1 MVFHAKQMRSAGDLR
16 SIVRANGKNKSAAG
30 TGHVNVRR
38 SGCLAIQAPQLKPRS
53 VITPFKKL
61 PLGGL
66 LASVMMAGS
75 LLGCADD
82 SPSLNDQATTL
93 LSEGVLEE
101 KHYPFM
107 TAYVE
112 SAEGDILISTDVAS
126 EAFFTP
132 QTAPKVDDWMRIWS
146 MSKLVTIVLALD
158 LAEDGIVALD
168 DEVSGYLPEVAALK
182 VARPTSGG
190 TLPEASAQSYDLN
203 ASGNVAETACDLMF
217 EDPARPMTI
226 RDLMIHTAGFYYA
239 TTNLPCLDEPQA
251 KLELPLA
258 SSSDEWMAGISQLPL
273 IQSPDEG
280 YYYGLNTTVLGFAL
294 ERAAGKSLQAL
305 LEERIFSPYNIEGVS
320 FLLPESA
327 SLPPRVSGI
336 DGELRLANPMELDI
350 FGGHQPPYGSD
361 TNLFLGG
368 EGLVATAPGF
378 AKFLR
383 VVFFSEQNGVEPLLE
398 ASSIDAMTSPQSN
411 IDSGWGA
418 MGYALWL
425 SNGRRPDDTYGRDDI
440 WTGGGYEGTRYWID
454 PTKGRVGVLMT
465 QVFMPPAS
473 GLSVEDKL
481 RDLLDAHDLE
491 AQ

>member
-1 MVFHAKQMRSAGDLR
+1 MRHRSAL
-16 SIVRANGKNKSAAG
+16 SFSLVA
-30 TGHVNVRR
+30 
-38 SGCLAIQAPQLKPRS
+38 
-53 VITPFKKL
+53 
-61 PLGGL
+61 
-66 LASVMMAGS
+66 S
-75 LLGCADD
+75 LLMLFGCGASSSFDEAVT
-82 SPSLNDQATTL
+82 SL
-93 LSEGVLEE
+93 LEE
-101 KHYPFM
+101 EVVAFKRYPFM

-112 SAEGDILISTDVAS
+112 TAEGEVLVSSVVAN
-126 EAFFTP
+126 P
-132 QTAPKVDDWMRIWS
+132 QFYGDAKGPGADDWMRIWS
-146 MSKLVTIVLALD
+146 MSKLVTIVLTLD
-158 LAEDGIVALD
+158 LAEDGVIALN
-168 DEVSGYLPEVAALK
+168 DEVSDYLPEVATLK
-182 VARPTSGG
+182 VARPRSGG

-203 ASGNVAETACDLMF
+203 ADGDVTEVACDLVF
-217 EDPARPMTI
+217 EDPSRPMTI

-258 SSSDEWMAGISQLPL
+258 SSSGEWIAGISQLPL
-273 IQSPDEG
+273 IQSPGEG

-294 ERAAGKSLQAL
+294 ERATGKSLQAL
-305 LEERIFSPYNIEGVS
+305 LEERIVTPYNIEGLS

-361 TNLFLGG
+361 TTLFLGG

-378 AKFLR
+378 ARFLR
-383 VVFFSEQNGVEPLLE
+383 VVFFSEQSGVEPLLE
-398 ASSIDAMTSPQSN
+398 SSSIEAMTSPQSN

-425 SNGRRPDDTYGRDDI
+425 SNGRRPDDTYGRADL

-454 PTKGRVGVLMT
+454 PTRGRVGVLMT

-473 GLSVEDKL
+473 GVSIDDKL
-481 RDLLDAHDLE
+481 RDLLDAQDL
-491 AQ
+491 

>member
-1 MVFHAKQMRSAGDLR
+1 MPHRSSL
-16 SIVRANGKNKSAAG
+16 SFSLV
-30 TGHVNVRR
+30 VPLLMLF
-38 SGCLAIQAPQLKPRS
+38 GC
-53 VITPFKKL
+53 
-61 PLGGL
+61 G
-66 LASVMMAGS
+66 ASSSFDKAVTS
-75 LLGCADD
+75 LL
-82 SPSLNDQATTL
+82 
-93 LSEGVLEE
+93 EE
-101 KHYPFM
+101 EVVALKHYPFM

-112 SAEGDILISTDVAS
+112 TAEGEVLISSAVAN
-126 EAFFTP
+126 P
-132 QTAPKVDDWMRIWS
+132 QFYGDAKGPGADDWMRIWS
-146 MSKLVTIVLALD
+146 MSKLVTIVLTLD
-158 LAEDGIVALD
+158 LAEDGVIALN
-168 DEVSGYLPEVAALK
+168 DEVSDYLPEVATLK
-182 VARPTSGG
+182 VARPRSGG

-203 ASGNVAETACDLMF
+203 ADGDVTEVACDLVF
-217 EDPARPMTI
+217 EDPSRPMTI

-258 SSSDEWMAGISQLPL
+258 SSSGEWIAGISQLPL
-273 IQSPDEG
+273 IQSPGEG

-294 ERAAGKSLQAL
+294 ERATGKSLQAL
-305 LEERIFSPYNIEGVS
+305 LEERIVTPYNIEGLS

-361 TNLFLGG
+361 TTLFLGG

-378 AKFLR
+378 ARFLR
-383 VVFFSEQNGVEPLLE
+383 VVFFSEQSGVEPLLE
-398 ASSIDAMTSPQSN
+398 SSSIEAMTSPQSN

-425 SNGRRPDDTYGRDDI
+425 SNGRRPDDTYGRADL

-454 PTKGRVGVLMT
+454 PTRGRVGVLMT

-473 GLSVEDKL
+473 GVSIDDKL
-481 RDLLDAHDLE
+481 RDLLDAQDL
-491 AQ
+491 

>member
-16 SIVRANGKNKSAAG
+16 SIVRAKGKNKSAAG

-38 SGCLAIQAPQLKPRS
+38 SGCLAIQAPQLKPRGL
-53 VITPFKKL
+53 ITPFKKL

-383 VVFFSEQNGVEPLLE
+383 VIFFSEQNGVEPLLE
-398 ASSIDAMTSPQSN
+398 ASSIEAMTSPQSN

>member
-16 SIVRANGKNKSAAG
+16 SIVRAKGKNKSAAG

-38 SGCLAIQAPQLKPRS
+38 SGCLAIQAPQLKPRGL
-53 VITPFKKL
+53 ITPFKKL

-203 ASGNVAETACDLMF
+203 ASGNVAETACDLVF

-383 VVFFSEQNGVEPLLE
+383 VIFFSEQNGVEPLLE
-398 ASSIDAMTSPQSN
+398 ASSIEAMTSPQSN

-473 GLSVEDKL
+473 GVSVEDKL
-481 RDLLDAHDLE
+481 RDLLDARDVE